1 MICANKNNREIE
13 MTNINTLFRN
23 ILHVNTAKFTKARFE
38 VDSKGQYHL
47 YVYGVVHR
55 KHDNCCPICGKKG
68 KPYDRRENVTRS
80 WRCMDFGGLI
90 VHIESDAK
98 RIECPEHGILSPA
111 VPWAYSGS
119 RFTKDFDRS
128 VAWLATSLSKSSV
141 AEYMRIDWQ
150 TVGRCISR
158 TLDDIE
164 PDIKKRLDGLVNIG
178 IDETSYRK
186 GYKYITVIVN
196 HDTNSVVWLHNGHG
210 KSVLEKFYEELSE
223 EQRASIK
230 VVTGDGARWITDCV
244 KQYTPDCV
252 RCMDSFHVV
261 EWAMTALD
269 DVRKESWHDAN
280 DIVKAIEKGYKASRG
295 RPRADDREAK
305 KLKKAK
311 DCASAVKG
319 SSFAVGKAPEHLT
332 KNQQTTLEG
341 IRKSNSRLYRAY
353 EMKETLRLIL
363 KSDNVD
369 EAENALKSWFYWA
382 THSRIDAF
390 KELAKKVKRNM
401 PFILNT
407 IRIGLSNARIESTN
421 NRIKLII
428 RRSFGFR
435 NLDSMFSMIYLVC
448 SDLII
453 PLPNRPNPL
462 SNVA

>member
-1 MICANKNNREIE
+1 
-13 MTNINTLFRN
+13 
-23 ILHVNTAKFTKARFE
+23 
-38 VDSKGQYHL
+38 
-47 YVYGVVHR
+47 
-55 KHDNCCPICGKKG
+55 
-68 KPYDRRENVTRS
+68 
-80 WRCMDFGGLI
+80 
-90 VHIESDAK
+90 
-98 RIECPEHGILSPA
+98 
-111 VPWAYSGS
+111 
-119 RFTKDFDRS
+119 
-128 VAWLATSLSKSSV
+128 
-141 AEYMRIDWQ
+141 
-150 TVGRCISR
+150 
-158 TLDDIE
+158 
-164 PDIKKRLDGLVNIG
+164 
-178 IDETSYRK
+178 
-186 GYKYITVIVN
+186 
-196 HDTNSVVWLHNGHG
+196 
-210 KSVLEKFYEELSE
+210 
-223 EQRASIK
+223 
-230 VVTGDGARWITDCV
+230 
-244 KQYTPDCV
+244 
-252 RCMDSFHVV
+252 MDSFHVV